1 MKHLK
6 KKEISILKDRLNEVR
21 DEILGDVKKTIDHRK
36 DTGADGIQD
45 IADQAADSYFKQ
57 VLMDLGERERGRFK
71 EIQDAFER
79 MENGTY
85 VICEETE
92 DEIPSEITYLYG
104 AESGSLRCS
113 GQCFKTVICFFGL

>member
-21 DEILGDVKKTIDHRK
+21 NEILGDVRNTMSHRK
-36 DTGADGIQD
+36 DSGDDGIQD

-71 EIQDAFER
+71 EVQDAFER

-85 VICEETE
+85 GICEETE
-92 DEIPSEITYLYG
+92 DEIPFKRLIALPYARYTVE
-104 AESGSLRCS
+104 AQNEMERKRLR
-113 GQCFKTVICFFGL
+113 